1 MAEQVINLTL
11 TVTEINFILTAL
23 GEIPSKTGAW
33 NLIVAIK
40 EQADPQ
46 FVPEVVEE
54 FSDPEELLG

>member
-1 MAEQVINLTL
+1 MAEQVITLTL
-11 TVTEINFILTAL
+11 TVAEINFILTAL
-23 GEIPSKTGAW
+23 GETPSKTGAW

-46 FVPEVVEE
+46 FVPEAVEE